1 MPLLYSDRKMRKSKT
16 YTRQILKSGTKGLHA
31 LDIDFSDETTG
42 DGMGYVEV
50 EQRPQY
56 EYVEV

>member
-1 MPLLYSDRKMRKSKT
+1 LYSDRKTRKSKT
-16 YTRQILKSGTKGLHA
+16 YTRQTLESRTKGLHA
-31 LDIDFSDETTG
+31 FGIDFSDETTG